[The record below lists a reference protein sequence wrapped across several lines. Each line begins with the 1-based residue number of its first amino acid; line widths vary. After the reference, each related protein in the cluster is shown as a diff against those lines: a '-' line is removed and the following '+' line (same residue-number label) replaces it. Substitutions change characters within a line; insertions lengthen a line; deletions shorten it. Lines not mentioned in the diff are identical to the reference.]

1 MNHHSLDHEVATH
14 LLLRER
20 LREAFPEADDDELH
34 DSLDGMTNLAEM
46 LAKLVRSLLDDLSI
60 VKALKGR
67 IEEMRIRLARLEA
80 RAEKKREILLSVME
94 RAEIKKIVE
103 PDFTVSFAIGSPK
116 VSVVSEDEIP
126 GAYWKEQA
134 PKLDRLALAAALK
147 SGEAI
152 PGARLTNGSPFISV
166 RTK

>member
-1 MNHHSLDHEVATH
+1 MRISFDLSDADLKHFRAGVLGDAQTEATDAE
-14 LLLRER
+14 LLRQAFGADLRCVWARREDKLRQAISMWKAKQTNIYNSIQTSAAER
-20 LREAFPEADDDELH
+20 PEPAAPPEYDH
-34 DSLDGMTNLAEM
+34 
-46 LAKLVRSLLDDLSI
+46 
-60 VKALKGR
+60 
-67 IEEMRIRLARLEA
+67 
-80 RAEKKREILLSVME
+80 
-94 RAEIKKIVE
+94 AEIKKIVE

-134 PKLDRLALAAALK
+134 PKLDRLALGAALK